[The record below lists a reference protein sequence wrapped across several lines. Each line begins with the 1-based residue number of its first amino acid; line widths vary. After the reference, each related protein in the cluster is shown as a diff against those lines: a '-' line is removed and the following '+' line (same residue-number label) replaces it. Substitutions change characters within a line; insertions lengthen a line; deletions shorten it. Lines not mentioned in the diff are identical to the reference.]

1 MSRGNDPARGL
12 DLPKG
17 SDTRLEAL
25 SARIKQAKESQERRG
40 VVGPPSKADSSA
52 LGLALQLSAAFISS
66 VAAGGLL
73 GWGIDWLVD
82 SSPLGLI
89 TCLLLGFG
97 AGMFSL
103 MRAATGPRAAG
114 SSADLT

>member
-40 VVGPPSKADSSA
+40 VVGPASKADSSA

-73 GWGIDWLVD
+73 GWGMDWLVD
-82 SSPLGLI
+82 SSPWGLI
-89 TCLLLGFG
+89 TCVLLGFG